1 MIRRPQRS
9 TRTDTLFPYTT
20 LFRSPDHHDVEH
32 RAESRLLSQR
42 QPEHK
47 NSEPDE
53 VDRLSEAETDPW
65 RKPLVQ
71 YVPWVEAQIGVNHHS
86 HRNTVTAQTCKE
98 LEEASGEGLVA
109 EHGLQIRQRGPR

>member
-1 MIRRPQRS
+1 MPHSFPTRRS
-9 TRTDTLFPYTT
+9 SDL
-20 LFRSPDHHDVEH
+20 HDVEH

-42 QPEHK
+42 PPEHK

-71 YVPWVEAQIGVNHHS
+71 YVPWVEAQIGVNHHG
-86 HRNTVTAQTCKE
+86 HRNTVQAQPCKE
-98 LEEASGEGLVA
+98 LDDASGKAIVA
-109 EHGLQIRQRGPR
+109 EHGLQMSQSGSI